1 MPLPEFADRLG
12 KADGSDDI
20 SMFFYTLIRV
30 AESARG
36 RIRKTAPE
44 TVAFG
49 SPSGHRHQQI
59 CKAAIR
65 QERSSV
71 VLFFKLRLR
80 IRKRSLDQHSSR
92 FR

>member
-1 MPLPEFADRLG
+1 MSELPSKEPPKDVEALVPLPDFADRLG

-30 AESARG
+30 AELAGG

-49 SPSGHRHQQI
+49 SPSGHRRQQI
-59 CKAAIR
+59 CKAANN
-65 QERSSV
+65 QQQ
-71 VLFFKLRLR
+71 
-80 IRKRSLDQHSSR
+80 SLH
-92 FR
+92 